1 MDITVLPD
9 GGVRT
14 HERQAELVKKGVSK
28 TLNSYHLK
36 QSDGYGHAIDL
47 APYPVEWGNIQR
59 FKDLGAL
66 MKRAAKELGIEIEW
80 GGEIWPKFK
89 DYPHYQLK
97 RK

>member
-14 HERQAELVKKGVSK
+14 PERQAELVKKGASK
-28 TLNSYHLK
+28 TLISKHLPQK
-36 QSDGYGHAIDL
+36 DGYGHAIDL
-47 APYPVEWGNIQR
+47 APYPVEWANIKR

-80 GGEIWPKFK
+80 GGDWKSFK

-97 RK
+97 GK